1 MGRRIIYLVRHG
13 QAAYA
18 ETEPKDVHGYLTD
31 LGRQQAHLAA
41 KRLAQLPITAIYH
54 SDLKRAAETAKLIGE
69 QLPHVPLHATALLRE
84 CIPCIPARPMARA
97 ASLSPAKL
105 QESQQRVEQVF
116 AYYFTAA
123 KNEEAYDI
131 LVCHGNI
138 LRYLI
143 CRALQ
148 VPPQNWINA
157 DIHNCGIS
165 EVLIET
171 DGRTMLISHN
181 DTGHLPYT
189 MRTFL

>member
-1 MGRRIIYLVRHG
+1 MGRKTIYLVRHG

-18 ETEPKDVHGYLTD
+18 ETEPRDMHGYLTE
-31 LGRQQAHLAA
+31 LGRQQAQLAA
-41 KRLAQLPITAIYH
+41 ERLSQLPITAIHH
-54 SDLKRAAETAKLIGE
+54 SDLHRAAETAKLIAE
-69 QLPHVPLHATALLRE
+69 QLPHVPLHSTTLLRE
-84 CIPCIPARPMARA
+84 CIPCVPARPFARA
-97 ASLSPAKL
+97 ANLSPAKI
-105 QESQQRVEQVF
+105 QENQQRSEYVF
-116 AYYFTAA
+116 GHYFAA
-123 KNEEAYDI
+123 HKNREEYDI

-148 VPPQNWINA
+148 VPPAAWINA

-171 DGRTMLISHN
+171 DGKIMLISHN
-181 DTGHLPYT
+181 DTGHLPYA

>member
-1 MGRRIIYLVRHG
+1 MGRKIIYLVRHG

-18 ETEPKDVHGYLTD
+18 ETEPKDVHGYLTE

-41 KRLAQLPITAIYH
+41 KRLAQLPITAIHH
-54 SDLKRAAETAKLIGE
+54 SDLKRASETAELIAK

-84 CIPCIPARPMARA
+84 CIPCAPARPTTWA
-97 ASLSPAKL
+97 ANVSPAKM
-105 QESQQRVEQVF
+105 QENQQRLEYIFTRYF
-116 AYYFTAA
+116 AAEEH
-123 KNEEAYDI
+123 KEAYDV

-148 VPPQNWINA
+148 VPPQAWINA